1 MRSVLVFREGGFA
14 TETRNR
20 REYML
25 ADKERILVR
34 GVPELVFTFVR
45 KWALD
50 RCMVACP
57 YGFVGD
63 ERDSMTANKQL
74 Y

>member
-1 MRSVLVFREGGFA
+1 
-14 TETRNR
+14 
-20 REYML
+20 ML